1 MSDLKSVLDAI
12 DTAMGVVKTVADLP
26 GVNLVPYVSTIS
38 SAIGALHAAYTV
50 GQNIMPYVDA
60 IKDTFSGDGP
70 PSQDKLDALDAK
82 IAELEAKVQAP
93 LPPKED
99 GEPD

>member
-1 MSDLKSVLDAI
+1 MSTLKEVLDAVN
-12 DTAMGVVKTVADLP
+12 TALGVIKTVAETP
-26 GVNLVPYVSTIS
+26 GINMIPYVNTIS
-38 SAIGALHAAYTV
+38 GAISALQTAYSV
-50 GQNIMPYVDA
+50 GQNIIPYVIA
-60 IKDTFSGDGP
+60 IKDTFSGEGL

-99 GEPD
+99 GEED